1 MEAQPYKRFRDKVW
15 DHLASYVIDTYGDSV
30 IKGEWHGK
38 PTSHR
43 HILRIDDEPKVEII
57 RKYNLLKSAQIE
69 PFLLSKP
76 HNEAHHLN
84 SSQIMCYNFF
94 RPQLNADGFVQ
105 KPLKDLLNSIIG
117 STYGEGKACFEYV
130 DHNSEEKK
138 GKTNYDF
145 YVNFE
150 DMKVFFEIK
159 YTENKFDH
167 CKINDGHFEKFE
179 YYSTMMERCG
189 IFKPGTNQWSPSF
202 QKHYQLIR
210 NAINVGENS
219 FVIIIS
225 DQRNKSTSNQIK
237 TFKEMLN
244 KSAPLL
250 GHLIFIT
257 WQELLILAKNS
268 RFLNEHLKEFEE
280 KYLIPKVI

>member
-117 STYGEGKACFEYV
+117 STYGEGKACFEYI

-167 CKINDGHFEKFE
+167 CKINDGHFEYDYVSLFCRVADKRHGGAFFDFPLAFTAV
-179 YYSTMMERCG
+179 SG
-189 IFKPGTNQWSPSF
+189 IIGARYESLNQVQTSGALHFKNTIS
-202 QKHYQLIR
+202 L
-210 NAINVGENS
+210 
-219 FVIIIS
+219 FV
-225 DQRNKSTSNQIK
+225 TLL
-237 TFKEMLN
+237 MLE
-244 KSAPLL
+244 KILL
-250 GHLIFIT
+250 
-257 WQELLILAKNS
+257 
-268 RFLNEHLKEFEE
+268 
-280 KYLIPKVI
+280 